1 MQDIIATLKRLLDDV
16 VEELPPLDAGS
27 DLIEDVGLSS
37 IDVMELVSLVED
49 EWDLAFPLNDL
60 AEIRTLEALAARIQQ
75 LLDSRS

>member
-1 MQDIIATLKRLLDDV
+1 MQDIIETLKRLLGEV
-16 VEELPPLDAGS
+16 VDELPPLTAEN

-60 AEIRTLEALAARIQQ
+60 AEIRTLEALGARIQQ

>member
-1 MQDIIATLKRLLDDV
+1 MQDIIETLKRLLDEV
-16 VEELPPLDAGS
+16 VDELPPLGADN

-75 LLDSRS
+75 LLGNRA

>member
-1 MQDIIATLKRLLDDV
+1 MQDIIETLKRLLDEV
-16 VEELPPLDAGS
+16 VDELPPLGADN

-75 LLDSRS
+75 LLGNRS